1 MPDCGRP
8 AEPRQNRPR
17 PNAAGARKRR
27 VNMNRLEIMKRRILL
42 LLLAAVFVLPAVART
57 PLQQRL
63 EKLERAIEVTPL
75 ESTRFDE
82 KYELVLR
89 QPLDWQAPEK
99 GSFTHRIVVSHA
111 GFDRPTILVT
121 EGYGAKY
128 AYRPD
133 YREELSQL
141 LDANIVFVE
150 HRYFLGSTP
159 DPRDW
164 RYLTAEAS
172 ACDLH
177 DVRQLLGAIYPG
189 KWIATGISKGGT
201 TTMLY
206 ATFFPGDVDGYVPY
220 VGPVNRSRED
230 ERHEK
235 FLRRVGTADERAA
248 VERFQTEVLRRRDR
262 LMPRFEAYCRE
273 KGYEF
278 RAPLTEIFDLCALE
292 YAFSFWQW
300 GSNSYEIPATSATD
314 DELFDYFIGAV
325 DPEYFVRETPTA
337 SFFVQAARELGYYG
351 YDTRP
356 LRKYLSIRNSKDYL
370 RRIFLPDELRDL
382 DFDRTL
388 YRRMH
393 RYLKR
398 EDPNM
403 VMIYGA
409 NDPWTASGAA
419 WAVTPRKRN
428 MKLFV
433 QPGGAHRTRIAT
445 LPEPM
450 REEAIAAIRGWLE

>member
-1 MPDCGRP
+1 
-8 AEPRQNRPR
+8 
-17 PNAAGARKRR
+17 
-27 VNMNRLEIMKRRILL
+27 MNRLEIMKRRILL
-42 LLLAAVFVLPAVART
+42 LVLAAVFVLPAVART

-164 RYLTAEAS
+164 HYLTAEAS

-230 ERHEK
+230 GRHEK

-248 VERFQTEVLRRRDR
+248 VER
-262 LMPRFEAYCRE
+262 
-273 KGYEF
+273 
-278 RAPLTEIFDLCALE
+278 LT
-292 YAFSFWQW
+292 
-300 GSNSYEIPATSATD
+300 G
-314 DELFDYFIGAV
+314 
-325 DPEYFVRETPTA
+325 PT
-337 SFFVQAARELGYYG
+337 
-351 YDTRP
+351 
-356 LRKYLSIRNSKDYL
+356 
-370 RRIFLPDELRDL
+370 
-382 DFDRTL
+382 
-388 YRRMH
+388 
-393 RYLKR
+393 
-398 EDPNM
+398 
-403 VMIYGA
+403 
-409 NDPWTASGAA
+409 
-419 WAVTPRKRN
+419 
-428 MKLFV
+428 
-433 QPGGAHRTRIAT
+433 
-445 LPEPM
+445 
-450 REEAIAAIRGWLE
+450 

>member
-1 MPDCGRP
+1 MKLLPLPREKRRLLEPLGRAALTCLLTAGSFGGLCAP
-8 AEPRQNRPR
+8 LPLAITA
-17 PNAAGARKRR
+17 AAGPGLPGLCCVLGCGLGAFLFLPFQAGLRQLAAAILIFSGSIAFFDTKFFPRR
-27 VNMNRLEIMKRRILL
+27 FFRPGLAAALL
-42 LLLAAVFVLPAVART
+42 LLVQSAYLIARPIRLWALCVFCMGLTAAVT
-57 PLQQRL
+57 
-63 EKLERAIEVTPL
+63 
-75 ESTRFDE
+75 D
-82 KYELVLR
+82 
-89 QPLDWQAPEK
+89 
-99 GSFTHRIVVSHA
+99 
-111 GFDRPTILVT
+111 
-121 EGYGAKY
+121 
-128 AYRPD
+128 
-133 YREELSQL
+133 L
-141 LDANIVFVE
+141 L
-150 HRYFLGSTP
+150 
-159 DPRDW
+159 
-164 RYLTAEAS
+164 
-172 ACDLH
+172 
-177 DVRQLLGAIYPG
+177 
-189 KWIATGISKGGT
+189 
-201 TTMLY
+201 
-206 ATFFPGDVDGYVPY
+206 
-220 VGPVNRSRED
+220 
-230 ERHEK
+230 
-235 FLRRVGTADERAA
+235 
-248 VERFQTEVLRRRDR
+248 LRRRDR
-262 LMPRFEAYCRE
+262 LMPRFEAYCRK

-278 RAPLTEIFDLCALE
+278 RAPLTEIYDLCALE

-325 DPEYFVRETPTA
+325 DPEYFVRETPTT

-419 WAVTPRKRN
+419 WVVTPRKRN

-433 QPGGAHRTRIAT
+433 QPGGSHRTRIAT